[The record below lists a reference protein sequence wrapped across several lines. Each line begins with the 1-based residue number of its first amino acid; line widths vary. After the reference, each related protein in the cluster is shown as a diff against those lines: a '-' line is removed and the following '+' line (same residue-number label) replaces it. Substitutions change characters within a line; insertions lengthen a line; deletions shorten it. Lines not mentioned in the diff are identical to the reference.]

1 MSNYTYTRKGS
12 NTTIKIED
20 ASLTEQKI
28 WERANNLG
36 INILRVRV
44 RKERNEVT
52 QGNTFDG
59 IHAGIISAYIQR
71 KNPIEALWF
80 RKYIKLGESNK
91 GMQVLEVARNLDAEE
106 VLRTLDQIEVKLH
119 GGLFTRLV
127 NTFKAVVA

>member
-59 IHAGIISAYIQR
+59 IHAGKISA
-71 KNPIEALWF
+71 
-80 RKYIKLGESNK
+80 
-91 GMQVLEVARNLDAEE
+91 
-106 VLRTLDQIEVKLH
+106 
-119 GGLFTRLV
+119 
-127 NTFKAVVA
+127 

>member
-1 MSNYTYTRKGS
+1 MSNYTYTRRGS

-59 IHAGIISAYIQR
+59 IHTGKVSAYIQR
-71 KNPIEALWF
+71 KNPIDALWF